1 MNTFNNKRFFFTAT
15 VSAMLLAGCGGS
27 GSSDGTTA
35 SSNTAVQGQ
44 TQTSGIVGVSLTDAP
59 SCGYDAV
66 NVTVAKVRVHQ
77 SASAGE
83 NDAGWTDIVLNPAR
97 KINLLD
103 LNNGALT
110 ALGETPLLPGHY
122 TQLRLLLDPNT
133 GNGLA
138 NSVVASGTTNEVSLE
153 TPSAIQSGIKLV
165 NEFDVAAEQR
175 VDIVLDF
182 DACKSIVTRGN
193 GKIAL
198 KPVIKVV
205 PTALNGIDG
214 FVSTALLPEHVQV
227 SAQQNGQIISST
239 VPNANGEFYLSRL
252 APGNYDI
259 VITADNRAA
268 AIIAAVPVATATS
281 TVLVS
286 TGAAPISLPTAAA
299 PARRIAGNITLSP
312 VSAVEGGYA
321 SAKQTLASGTTV
333 TLKYQGADLTNGEYE
348 LQGLPTVAPQFARY
362 SSALPLS
369 FTVQP
374 DTTPG
379 TGKYAVQAS
388 ATGYQ
393 TKAAASVDITA
404 AGQNGVNFTLTP

>member
-1 MNTFNNKRFFFTAT
+1 MNTLNSGRFVFSTIF
-15 VSAMLLAGCGGS
+15 SAALLAGCGG
-27 GSSDGTTA
+27 GGGGNGAA
-35 SSNTAVQGQ
+35 SQ
-44 TQTSGIVGVSLTDAP
+44 TQTHGIVGVSLTDAP
-59 SCGYDAV
+59 ACGYDEV
-66 NVTVAKVRVHQ
+66 NITVAKVRIHQ

-103 LNNGALT
+103 LTNGALT

-122 TQLRLLLDPNT
+122 TQLRLVLDPNT

-138 NSVVASGTTNEVSLE
+138 NSVVASGTTNEVALE

-165 NEFDVAAEQR
+165 NEFDVAAGQR
-175 VDIVLDF
+175 VDLVLDF

-193 GKIAL
+193 GKVAL

-214 FVSTALLPEHVQV
+214 FVSTALLSEHVQV

-239 VPNANGEFYLSRL
+239 VPNANGGFYLSRL
-252 APGNYDI
+252 APGSYD
-259 VITADNRAA
+259 VLITADNRAA

-281 TVLVS
+281 TVPVS
-286 TGAAPISLPTAAA
+286 TSAAPISLQAAA
-299 PARRIAGNITLSP
+299 TPARSIAGNIRLSP
-312 VSAVEGGYA
+312 SSATESGYA
-321 SAKQTLASGTTV
+321 SARQTLASGTTV
-333 TLKYQGADLTNGEYE
+333 TMKYQGADLATGDYE
-348 LQGLPTVAPQFARY
+348 LTALPTVAPQFARY
-362 SSALPLS
+362 GAGLPLV
-369 FTVQP
+369 FTAQP

-393 TKAAASVDITA
+393 TSSTAPVDISAASQT
-404 AGQNGVNFTLTP
+404 GVNFTLTP

>member
-1 MNTFNNKRFFFTAT
+1 MNTSNNKRFFFTAT
-15 VSAMLLAGCGGS
+15 VSAMLLAGCGGGS

-35 SSNTAVQGQ
+35 SSNTAVQS
-44 TQTSGIVGVSLTDAP
+44 QTSGIVGVSLTDAP

-103 LNNGALT
+103 FNNGALT

-165 NEFDVAAEQR
+165 NEFDVAAGQR

-193 GKIAL
+193 GKVAL

-214 FVSTALLPEHVQV
+214 FVSTALLKEHVQV

-252 APGNYDI
+252 APGNYDV

-286 TGAAPISLPTAAA
+286 TGPAPISLQAAA
-299 PARRIAGNITLSP
+299 TPARHIAGNITLSP
-312 VSAVEGGYA
+312 ASATETGYA
-321 SAKQTLASGTTV
+321 SARQTLASGATV
-333 TLKYQGADLTNGEYE
+333 TLKYQSADLASGAYE
-348 LQGLPTVAPQFARY
+348 LSGLPTVAPQFAKF
-362 SSALPLS
+362 SSALPLA

-374 DTTPG
+374 DTTLG

-393 TKAAASVDITA
+393 TKAIPSVDITGA
-404 AGQNGVNFTLTP
+404 DQNGVNFTLTP